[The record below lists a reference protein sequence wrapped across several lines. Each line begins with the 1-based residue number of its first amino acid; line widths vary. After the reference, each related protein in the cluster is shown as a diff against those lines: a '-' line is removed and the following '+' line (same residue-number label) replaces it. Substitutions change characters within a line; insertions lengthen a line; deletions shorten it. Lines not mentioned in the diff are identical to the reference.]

1 MYSSSADC
9 GAGAAGSAARGV
21 RGEEGAGSRRGPE
34 AVGTGQAA
42 GGGMGGGVGAC
53 LVALL
58 HHLEPDL
65 HAGAVS
71 ESVAA
76 AAAAAAQVA
85 AQQAVL
91 RGAARQTMTLPGLR
105 FWSPP
110 HNICLEKVV
119 VRLCRRDS
127 HARGQGDPTACLAD
141 EPQQREAPGRAG
153 SVEQR
158 SAENQGQARVSA
170 LRGPRGKK
178 PCCDA
183 PQERPRRTT
192 RARRAAAPHRSL

>member
-1 MYSSSADC
+1 
-9 GAGAAGSAARGV
+9 
-21 RGEEGAGSRRGPE
+21 
-34 AVGTGQAA
+34 
-42 GGGMGGGVGAC
+42 MGGGVGAC

-110 HNICLEKVV
+110 TISAW
-119 VRLCRRDS
+119 RRWS
-127 HARGQGDPTACLAD
+127 FACAAGTVM
-141 EPQQREAPGRAG
+141 RAGRAI
-153 SVEQR
+153 
-158 SAENQGQARVSA
+158 
-170 LRGPRGKK
+170 
-178 PCCDA
+178 
-183 PQERPRRTT
+183 RPP
-192 RARRAAAPHRSL
+192 A

>member
-21 RGEEGAGSRRGPE
+21 RGEEGAGRGP
-34 AVGTGQAA
+34 GGWNRTGR
-42 GGGMGGGVGAC
+42 GGWGLGGGVGAY

-65 HAGAVS
+65 HVGAVS

-76 AAAAAAQVA
+76 AAAAAPQVA

-91 RGAARQTMTLPGLR
+91 QGAARQTMTLPGLR

-110 HNICLEKVV
+110 TISAW
-119 VRLCRRDS
+119 RRWS
-127 HARGQGDPTACLAD
+127 FACAAGTVM
-141 EPQQREAPGRAG
+141 RAGRAI
-153 SVEQR
+153 
-158 SAENQGQARVSA
+158 
-170 LRGPRGKK
+170 
-178 PCCDA
+178 
-183 PQERPRRTT
+183 RPP
-192 RARRAAAPHRSL
+192 A